1 MREAGFDRANPI
13 IGGNFMNAVGI
24 DVSKKKSTV
33 TIRQPGDVVLMPPR
47 DFRHTQSSINELIA
61 TIQGLNGET
70 KVCMEHTGRYYEPM
84 ASWLSKAGIFVSTIN
99 PKLIKD
105 FGDDSLRA
113 LKTDKADSK
122 KIARY
127 ALDRW
132 AKLRQY
138 SPMDETRSQLKTMNR
153 QFSFYT
159 DQKTAMKN
167 NLIALL
173 DQTFPGANGFF
184 DSPARSDGSQ
194 KWVDFVYTYWH
205 VDCVRGKSLSAF
217 TEHYRKWCKRKGYN
231 FSADKAE
238 EIYHVAGD
246 LIAVFPKNDNTKL
259 LIQQA
264 VTLLN
269 TTSQMVESLRAQMN
283 QTAST
288 LPEYP
293 AVMAMNGVGPTFGPQ
308 LMAEI
313 GDPTRFTLRG
323 ALTAF
328 AGVDPRADQSGDHN
342 RKSNRTSKKG
352 SPYLRK
358 TLFLI
363 MDGLIQRS
371 PTDSP
376 VYAFMD
382 KKRAQGKPYLVYMTA
397 GANKFLRI
405 YYGTVRDYL
414 KQKGLWPDPESD
426 EVNSV

>member
-1 MREAGFDRANPI
+1 M
-13 IGGNFMNAVGI
+13 MNAVGI
-24 DVSKKKSTV
+24 DVSKRKSTV
-33 TIRQPGDVVLMPPR
+33 TIRRPGDEIILDPVDIP
-47 DFRHTQSSINELIA
+47 HTRSAIDELIGQ
-61 TIQGLNGET
+61 IKSLDGESR
-70 KVCMEHTGRYYEPM
+70 VCLECTGRYYEPI
-84 ASWLSKAGIFVSTIN
+84 ASSLSDAGIFVSAVN

-105 FGDDSLRA
+105 FGDESLRA
-113 LKTDKADSK
+113 AKTDKADSK
-122 KIARY
+122 KIARF

-132 AKLRQY
+132 TKLRQY
-138 SPMDETRSQLKTMNR
+138 SPMDETRNQLKTMNR

-217 TEHYRKWCKRKGYN
+217 TEHYRSWCKRKGYN
-231 FSADKAE
+231 FSAGKAE
-238 EIYHVAGD
+238 EIYRVAAD
-246 LIAVFPKNDNTKL
+246 LIAVFPKSENTKM
-259 LIQQA
+259 LIRQA

-269 TTSQMVESLRAQMN
+269 ATSQMVESLRIQMD
-283 QTAST
+283 QVAST
-288 LPEYP
+288 LPEYS
-293 AVMAMNGVGPTFGPQ
+293 AVMAINGVGPTLGPQ

-313 GDPTRFTLRG
+313 GDPTRFTHRE

-328 AGVDPRADQSGDHN
+328 AGVDPGADQSGDHN

-371 PTDSP
+371 PADSP

-382 KKRAQGKPYLVYMTA
+382 KKRSQGKPYLVYMTA

-414 KQKGLWPDPESD
+414 KQKGLWPDSESD
-426 EVNSV
+426 VVNPD

>member
-1 MREAGFDRANPI
+1 
-13 IGGNFMNAVGI
+13 MNAVGI

-33 TIRQPGDVVLMPPR
+33 TIRQPGDLVLLPPR
-47 DFRHTQSSINELIA
+47 DYRHTQSSINELIA
-61 TIQGLNGET
+61 TIKGLDGET

-84 ASWLSKAGIFVSTIN
+84 ASWLTNAGIFVSAVN
-99 PKLIKD
+99 PKLIRD
-105 FGDDSLRA
+105 FGDESLRA
-113 LKTDKADSK
+113 PKTDKADSK
-122 KIARY
+122 KIARF

-132 AKLRQY
+132 TKLRQY
-138 SPMDETRSQLKTMNR
+138 SPMDETRNQLKTMNR

-173 DQTFPGANGFF
+173 DQTFPGANDFF

-194 KWVDFVYTYWH
+194 KWVDFVHTYWH
-205 VDCVRGKSLSAF
+205 VDCVCGKSLSAF
-217 TEHYRKWCKRKGYN
+217 TEHYRSWCKRKGYN
-231 FSADKAE
+231 FSAGKAE
-238 EIYHVAGD
+238 EIYRVAAD
-246 LIAVFPKNDNTKL
+246 LIAVFPKSENTKM
-259 LIQQA
+259 LIRQA

-269 TTSQMVESLRAQMN
+269 TTSQMVESLRIQMN
-283 QTAST
+283 QVAST
-288 LPEYP
+288 LPEYSV
-293 AVMAMNGVGPTFGPQ
+293 VMAMNGVGPTLGPQ

-313 GDPTRFTLRG
+313 GDPTRFTHRE

-328 AGVDPRADQSGDHN
+328 AGVDPGADQSGDHN

-352 SPYLRK
+352 SPYLRR

-371 PTDSP
+371 PADSP

-382 KKRAQGKPYLVYMTA
+382 KKRTQGKPYLVYMTA

-405 YYGTVRDYL
+405 YYGTVRDSL

-426 EVNSV
+426 VVNPV